1 MAITGE
7 VRAKELIK
15 LGKMKYSRP
24 KLASDARRN
33 PETYIQVARDLDLNL
48 DIVFDIISP
57 DKSQAINYMVED
69 LNLAMVDTPNRSS
82 STMGDLKGKDSIE
95 DAVAGAYMQRLYTIG
110 SRFPRHPLVATFT
123 LTPISGGSV
132 FNPYSTPPAGTREK
146 EQIEPEVDY
155 TQYLAESWSTM
166 DDTERLPLY
175 NDTAIDRT
183 KRRVTELGQ
192 IEIMK
197 FTFTEDAKAIYKYG
211 TGIQWSFESA
221 FRQVRMQLLGMWVM
235 RQAITDRIWM
245 LMDLF
250 GVAIDFA
257 HAKNRTYAIPA
268 GGNAGVWTWEKL
280 DAYNMRWRVPY
291 LYDKLIGEP
300 AAITKF
306 KKTDWGSD
314 NWTLG
319 HIAMMGDFFSMN
331 YQDARMNRKIQ
342 FVDIPGLTGEDGE
355 SNAFGDTNYLFLKR
369 SAAVGQVF
377 NTGMTQDRMET
388 IEGNQSNVR
397 YFTIGSRFYGIHP
410 KAVEVV
416 TLS

>member
-15 LGKMKYSRP
+15 LGKMNYSRP

-33 PETYIQVARDLDLNL
+33 PDTYIQVARDLDLNL

-69 LNLAMVDTPNRSS
+69 LNLAMIDTPNRCS

-132 FNPYSTPPAGTREK
+132 FNPYDTPPGGVK
-146 EQIEPEVDY
+146 EEEMIEPEVDY

-166 DDTERLPLY
+166 DDTERLPRY
-175 NDTAIDRT
+175 DDTPFDRT

-192 IEIMK
+192 IEVSK

-211 TGIQWSFESA
+211 RGIQWSFESA
-221 FRQVRMQLLGMWVM
+221 FRQVRMQLLGTWVM

-250 GVAIDFA
+250 GVAIDGA
-257 HAKNRTYAIPA
+257 HAKNRTYSIPA

-291 LYDKLIGEP
+291 LYDKMVAEP
-300 AAITKF
+300 TAITKF

-319 HIAMMGDFFSMN
+319 HLAMMDNFFSLN
-331 YQDARMNRKIQ
+331 YRDARRSRRIE
-342 FVDIPGLTGEDGE
+342 FVDIPNLTGEDGE
-355 SNAFGDTNYLFLKR
+355 SNAFGDTNYLFMKR

-397 YFTIGSRFYGIHP
+397 YFTIGTRFYLVHAA
-410 KAVEVV
+410 AVEVV